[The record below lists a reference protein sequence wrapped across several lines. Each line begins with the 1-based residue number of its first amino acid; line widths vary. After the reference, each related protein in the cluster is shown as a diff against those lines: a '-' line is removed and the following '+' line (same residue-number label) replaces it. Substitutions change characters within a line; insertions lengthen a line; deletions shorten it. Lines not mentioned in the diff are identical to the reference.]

1 LLQVS
6 LRKRLREFDLD
17 LSFAVQPK
25 ETLVIIGPS
34 GAGKT
39 TILGQISG
47 LLSPDEGRIAVGD
60 RVLYDSSQRIN
71 VPPERRHLGYVLQD
85 YALFPHLTVR
95 QNVSY
100 GMSARRVPADTI
112 QHRADEVMEM
122 LGISAL
128 AELKPGRISG
138 GERQRVALARAIA
151 VGGEVLLL
159 DEPLAALDAQ
169 TRQSARGDLRRII
182 HSVGAAAVFVTHDYV
197 DALAFGDTI
206 CVMDRGRVV
215 QMGTQQDL
223 LLRPKARFV
232 AEFMGV
238 NFLEGIAEPP
248 DDSGVSVV
256 RINGVELRTV
266 AQEPG
271 EVFLAFSPVDV
282 ALSPEPPSSS
292 ALNVLEGRV
301 TAILQLG
308 GRMRIDLDAG
318 IPLVAELTPE
328 SVARLNL
335 GIGSKTYASF
345 KATAIETYR

>member
-1 LLQVS
+1 LLEVS
-6 LRKRLREFDLD
+6 IRKRLREFDLD
-17 LSFAVQPK
+17 LSFTVQPK

-39 TILGQISG
+39 TILAQISG
-47 LLSPDEGRIAVGD
+47 LLSPDEGHIAVGD
-60 RVLYDSSQRIN
+60 RVLYDSSQHIN

-95 QNVSY
+95 QNVGY
-100 GMSARRVPADTI
+100 GMSARRLPADTI
-112 QHRADEVMEM
+112 QRGADEVMAM
-122 LGISAL
+122 LGISAM
-128 AELKPGRISG
+128 ADLKPSRISG

-206 CVMDRGRVV
+206 CVMDRGHVV

-238 NFLEGIAEPP
+238 NFLEGIAEAA
-248 DDSGVSVV
+248 DHTGTSLV
-256 RINGVELRTV
+256 RVADIALRTV

-271 EVFLAFSPVDV
+271 EVFLAFSPADV
-282 ALSPEPPSSS
+282 TLSPEPPSSS

-308 GRMRIDLDAG
+308 GRMRVDLDAG